1 MTKKIVF
8 MGTAELACASLNALV
23 EEPDFGIAAV
33 VTQPDRPKGRALKLQ
48 PSPVKEAA
56 LRAGLPVLQPERA
69 RDVAFLAELRRLA
82 PDYIVVAAYGQLL
95 PKAVL
100 DLPPGGCINVHASLL
115 PKYRGAAPIQWAILN
130 GESETG
136 VTIMKITEKL
146 DAGDIL
152 IQRATPIAAEDTAA
166 TLHDRLA
173 RMGADLLVRTLKDC
187 IQNTVSA
194 RPQDEAEVV
203 YARKIT
209 KEDGRLNWA
218 QPARALWN
226 RVRAFVPWPGA
237 YATLLGGVKPRTVK
251 IWQTSVLEQDGGTF
265 GLVLQADKNGITV
278 ACAAGSALRIH
289 ELQLE
294 GGRRLTAAEFLAG
307 HPVQPGDRF
316 G

>member
-95 PKAVL
+95 PKAML

-136 VTIMKITEKL
+136 VTIMQIAEKL

-152 IQRATPIAAEDTAA
+152 TQRATPIVAEDTAA

-173 RMGADLLVRTLKDC
+173 RMGADLLVQTLKGC

-194 RPQDEAEVV
+194 RPQVEAEVV

-237 YATLLGGVKPRTVK
+237 YTTMPGGMKTRTVK
-251 IWQTSVLEQDGGTF
+251 IWQTSVLEQDGGTS

-307 HPVQPGDRF
+307 HPLQPGDRF

>member
-95 PKAVL
+95 PKAML

-136 VTIMKITEKL
+136 VTIMQIAEKL

-152 IQRATPIAAEDTAA
+152 TQRATPIVAEDTAA

-173 RMGADLLVRTLKDC
+173 RMGADLLVQTLKGC

-237 YATLLGGVKPRTVK
+237 YTTMPGGMKTRTVK
-251 IWQTSVLEQDGGTF
+251 IWQTSVLEQDGGTS

-307 HPVQPGDRF
+307 HPLQPGDRF